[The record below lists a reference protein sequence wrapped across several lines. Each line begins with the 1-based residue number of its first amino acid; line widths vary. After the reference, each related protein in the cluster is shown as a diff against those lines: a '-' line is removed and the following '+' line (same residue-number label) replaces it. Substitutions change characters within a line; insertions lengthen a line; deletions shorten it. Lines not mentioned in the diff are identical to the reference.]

1 MDRRISCFGICRE
14 IFHRL
19 TIDGILDVEKLERRG
34 WKVGTRMGEEE
45 KAEGEGGAGTGG
57 KRAEIDDKESRYT
70 RGADVKKRLK
80 GKRRCMMMR
89 LMQM

>member
-1 MDRRISCFGICRE
+1 
-14 IFHRL
+14 
-19 TIDGILDVEKLERRG
+19 
-34 WKVGTRMGEEE
+34 MGEEE